1 MELLYRGQNSH
12 WLHLHHVTCTS
23 LALPHQGSSWVCV
36 SHGRGTCLLVKG
48 VVKPI
53 SAEAAKCTLNSLYKH
68 FGLVFVQALIL
79 LPSTIIIISQ
89 RKRGAQASTRNS
101 ISFQCMTVCFVGAL
115 HSLLL
120 WEKAARVSCLV
131 MARRLQFLMFETDL
145 DLVKS
150 RVHSWSLLQKADTW
164 LFNKGLY
171 QRRVFVGLLSMR
183 KEIYR

>member
-1 MELLYRGQNSH
+1 M
-12 WLHLHHVTCTS
+12 S
-23 LALPHQGSSWVCV
+23 LALPHQGSSWVYI

-131 MARRLQFLMFETDL
+131 MARDNFATAKRLQFLMFESDL

>member
-1 MELLYRGQNSH
+1 
-12 WLHLHHVTCTS
+12 
-23 LALPHQGSSWVCV
+23 
-36 SHGRGTCLLVKG
+36 
-48 VVKPI
+48 
-53 SAEAAKCTLNSLYKH
+53 
-68 FGLVFVQALIL
+68 
-79 LPSTIIIISQ
+79 
-89 RKRGAQASTRNS
+89 
-101 ISFQCMTVCFVGAL
+101 MTVCFVGAL

-120 WEKAARVSCLV
+120 WEKAAHVSCLV